1 MQALGNQA
9 GALVSLA
16 RALLLAAP
24 EGYIRV
30 FVDEGAPVIELLRA
44 AHARGIAPAYVEQL
58 LAAFG
63 ELKIENVEL
72 RSSSS
77 ERDHSQFSIF
87 NSQFDS
93 LTTRELE
100 VVRLMAEGA
109 SNRTIAERL
118 TLSVGTVKRYANNI
132 FSKLDVQSRTQAIA
146 KARALRLL

>member
-1 MQALGNQA
+1 
-9 GALVSLA
+9 
-16 RALLLAAP
+16 
-24 EGYIRV
+24 
-30 FVDEGAPVIELLRA
+30 LR
-44 AHARGIAPAYVEQL
+44 
-58 LAAFG
+58 
-63 ELKIENVEL
+63 IENVVL
-72 RSSSS
+72 RKN
-77 ERDHSQFSIF
+77 FVL